1 MSEQLTLATQKI
13 IDHWCAKYPADQKRS
28 AILAALTAAQE
39 QNGGWLND
47 GLLEAVADY
56 LSVPLIWVKEV
67 ATFYDMYD
75 LAPVGKHKI
84 RLCTNI
90 SCMLSGAEKI
100 ACHLKKKLKVEF
112 GETTKDGL
120 FTLKEAECLAGCCGA
135 PMMQVGLDYHEHL
148 TEAKVD
154 KIIDTLQNKS
164 SITSPLAGEVDA
176 KGGG

>member
-1 MSEQLTLATQKI
+1 MSDILSIETKST

-28 AILAALTAAQE
+28 AILASLTAVQD
-39 QNGGWLND
+39 QNGGWLNES
-47 GLLEAVADY
+47 LLEAVATY
-56 LSVPLIWVKEV
+56 LEVPLIWVKEV

-75 LAPVGKHKI
+75 LAPTGKHKI

-100 ACHLKKKLKVEF
+100 ACHLKKKLGVEF

-148 TEAKVD
+148 TTEKVD
-154 KIIDTLQNKS
+154 KIVEDLKQK
-164 SITSPLAGEVDA
+164 
-176 KGGG
+176 